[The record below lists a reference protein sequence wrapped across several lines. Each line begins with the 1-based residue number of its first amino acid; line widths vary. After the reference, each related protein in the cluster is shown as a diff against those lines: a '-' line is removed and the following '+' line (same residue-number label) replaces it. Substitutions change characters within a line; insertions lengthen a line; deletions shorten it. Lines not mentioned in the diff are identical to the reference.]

1 MIALPERVVD
11 GNSPAR
17 EEGLSSKAV
26 RKVVVIQVKS
36 KHYLDPGRFD
46 NRGEIRNGGSDDS
59 ERNAGQVL
67 GSRVVD
73 LKDGRVVFWFI
84 KRCASR
90 CIDFE
95 FSFLQGA
102 TAAVVVL
109 ELSDHE
115 TIQATTE
122 LLRDICK
129 VFSIPVMV
137 VVGGRI
143 SDDLVGLESASGLA
157 EMASRVISFSH
168 AGKKALQA
176 A

>member
-1 MIALPERVVD
+1 MLAFPERVVD

-17 EEGLSSKAV
+17 DEGSSKTV
-26 RKVVVIQVKS
+26 RKVVVIQVKGKS
-36 KHYLDPGRFD
+36 YLDPKRLD
-46 NRGEIRNGGSDDS
+46 YNRETRDASTDDLERTEGS
-59 ERNAGQVL
+59 VL

-84 KRCASR
+84 KRYACKS
-90 CIDFE
+90 IGFE

-102 TAAVVVL
+102 IAAIVVL

-129 VFSIPVMV
+129 VFSIPVML

-143 SDDLVGLESASGLA
+143 NEDLVGLESPSGLA

>member
-1 MIALPERVVD
+1 M
-11 GNSPAR
+11 
-17 EEGLSSKAV
+17 
-26 RKVVVIQVKS
+26 
-36 KHYLDPGRFD
+36 
-46 NRGEIRNGGSDDS
+46 GS
-59 ERNAGQVL
+59 VL

-84 KRCASR
+84 KRCAGK
-90 CIDFE
+90 CVGFE

-102 TAAVVVL
+102 MAAIVVL

-129 VFSIPVMV
+129 AFSIPVML

-143 SDDLVGLESASGLA
+143 SEDLVGLESPSGLA
-157 EMASRVISFSH
+157 EMASRVITFSH
-168 AGKKALQA
+168 AGRKALQA